1 MKVTFDLTEKDFY
14 ERLLTLCGAIMSEEE
29 LAELR
34 KISINH
40 DLITIKIEPAD
51 EGIERRHSG
60 R

>member
-1 MKVTFDLTEKDFY
+1 MTLTIDLTSHLSNLFQFV
-14 ERLLTLCGAIMSEEE
+14 GVVMSDKE
-29 LAELR
+29 LAEFR
-34 KISINH
+34 KIVANH